1 MEIDITKHVS
11 QLLAEYDPKSP
22 ETTADALR
30 SLWVKFEPKSIEGI
44 KAEQRQLQET
54 VGIPIPVL
62 KVISKQIAKIARK
75 RVADFI
81 PLSRL
86 LWERYGRVGRVV
98 ASPVLGAMERTD
110 PDTILPLL
118 MLLCRSC
125 FTWEDCDR
133 LAMDALEPIVRKQ
146 PDKWLTS
153 IEPWL
158 EDDNKWLRRAGITVV
173 GRLAMKHPAF
183 TRRCLGLTEKLLW
196 DEDLDVKRAVSFA
209 IRISVRGELEPVLEF
224 MQRNI
229 PPEDPAATWV
239 LCDVIRSMGKAFLV
253 NFTPLLPVYEQW
265 LSDPSINPRER
276 KSIQSAIRTLES
288 ASSI

>member
-86 LWERYGRVGRVV
+86 LWEHYGREGRVV
-98 ASPVLGAMERTD
+98 ALPVLGAMEMAD

-146 PDKWLTS
+146 TDKWLTS
-153 IEPWL
+153 VEPWL

-229 PPEDPAATWV
+229 PPEDPAAT
-239 LCDVIRSMGKAFLV
+239 
-253 NFTPLLPVYEQW
+253 
-265 LSDPSINPRER
+265 
-276 KSIQSAIRTLES
+276 
-288 ASSI
+288 

>member
-1 MEIDITKHVS
+1 MAMEIDITKHVS

-229 PPEDPAATWV
+229 PPEDPAAT
-239 LCDVIRSMGKAFLV
+239 
-253 NFTPLLPVYEQW
+253 
-265 LSDPSINPRER
+265 
-276 KSIQSAIRTLES
+276 
-288 ASSI
+288 

>member
-1 MEIDITKHVS
+1 ME
-11 QLLAEYDPKSP
+11 
-22 ETTADALR
+22 
-30 SLWVKFEPKSIEGI
+30 
-44 KAEQRQLQET
+44 
-54 VGIPIPVL
+54 
-62 KVISKQIAKIARK
+62 
-75 RVADFI
+75 
-81 PLSRL
+81 
-86 LWERYGRVGRVV
+86 
-98 ASPVLGAMERTD
+98 MTD

-146 PDKWLTS
+146 PYKWLTS

>member
-30 SLWVKFEPKSIEGI
+30 SIWVKFEPKSIEGI